1 MCKLRGAGGYRTS
14 RDARASR
21 SLAVEILRLSQ
32 RSWLPDPAG
41 IGSELQVGFWQDLN
55 RSLIQ
60 KGGFRE
66 LSLRTELILSLSPKT
81 CSCCKQNFEAEDS
94 TWSVTIYSCFF

>member
-41 IGSELQVGFWQDLN
+41 IGSGGLLAGSKQVFDP
-55 RSLIQ
+55 
-60 KGGFRE
+60 KGG
-66 LSLRTELILSLSPKT
+66 LSRTFLTYRVNTFSEPK
-81 CSCCKQNFEAEDS
+81 NVFLL
-94 TWSVTIYSCFF
+94 